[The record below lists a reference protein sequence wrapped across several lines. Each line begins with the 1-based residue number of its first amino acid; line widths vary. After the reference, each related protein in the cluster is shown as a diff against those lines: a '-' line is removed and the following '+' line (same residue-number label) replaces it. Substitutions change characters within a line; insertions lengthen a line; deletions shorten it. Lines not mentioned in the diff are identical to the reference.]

1 MISPAFGLALKANA
15 TDVLALANCYGTW
28 VGICSN
34 HVITPDGKFSG
45 ADGSSRTIS
54 SDADR
59 KLLIALR
66 SLADVIVVDAETA
79 RREQYMLPSSG
90 KALAIFSRTGN
101 FSGIPALD
109 GPSHICSLFSP
120 TAPRDFP
127 NQRHVP
133 IRTPENPLQDL
144 LQWAK
149 DEALPALLLEAGP
162 TLSKSAFDNQLVS
175 FSALTISEQNH
186 DLDALA
192 KSHPFADSALLVSVA
207 HSKDATFTYWNH

>member
-66 SLADVIVVDAETA
+66 
-79 RREQYMLPSSG
+79 
-90 KALAIFSRTGN
+90 
-101 FSGIPALD
+101 
-109 GPSHICSLFSP
+109 
-120 TAPRDFP
+120 
-127 NQRHVP
+127 
-133 IRTPENPLQDL
+133 
-144 LQWAK
+144 
-149 DEALPALLLEAGP
+149 
-162 TLSKSAFDNQLVS
+162 
-175 FSALTISEQNH
+175 
-186 DLDALA
+186 
-192 KSHPFADSALLVSVA
+192 
-207 HSKDATFTYWNH
+207 